1 MRRLVSTGLFLIFL
15 SLAAHA
21 QDFRTSYFLQNYLY
35 DYRLN
40 PAFHGD
46 SYNGFIGIGIS
57 NATVGAQT
65 TYPLS
70 PFIFRDAQGNLDFGF
85 DPSTSVEKL
94 QKKLPKFGKANLCI
108 NENIFSSGWVRRGT
122 AGSFEVNLRSN
133 SSGYIDFETV
143 KILANGESAT
153 PYSVESQRLS
163 SRNWLEVAYGFGRSI
178 SDRFSFGARI
188 KGLIG
193 LNYTLIDDTDL
204 IIDRREDNSLYIN
217 GYGEFISSNH
227 FLHFQSSNGLIGI
240 GPDWGHFGI
249 GGIGAAVDLGIKVI
263 TEKDLEISV
272 SILDLGG
279 LLWKNSLYGQIQEM
293 DIPSISDAF
302 TFSESD
308 PSQESLFVLN
318 PITLEAGVRS
328 PINEVISVGTLATI
342 RIDETARGWYELRV
356 GGAFS
361 PSKMFSVAASAAM
374 NTLGAGIGAALNVRF
389 PGISF
394 FVGTDSILPLFFL
407 DKWIPSRRINT
418 ALNAGLSIAW

>member
-1 MRRLVSTGLFLIFL
+1 MRRLVSTGLFLILL
-15 SLAAHA
+15 SLAASA

-57 NATVGAQT
+57 NVTVSAQT

-70 PFIFRDAQGNLDFGF
+70 PFIFRDAQGNLTFGY
-85 DPSTSVEKL
+85 DQTVSIEKL
-94 QKKLPKFGKANLCI
+94 QKKLPKFGKANLCL

-122 AGSFEVNLRSN
+122 AGSFEVNLRSY
-133 SSGYIDFETV
+133 SSGYIDLETV
-143 KILANGESAT
+143 KILANGLSGI

-163 SRNWLEVAYGFGRSI
+163 SRNWLEVAYGFGHSI

-193 LNYTLIDDTDL
+193 LNYSLIDDTDL
-204 IIDRREDNSLYIN
+204 ILDSREDNSLYIN

-227 FLHFQSSNGLIGI
+227 FLHFPSANGQIGI
-240 GPDWGHFGI
+240 RPDWGHFGI
-249 GGIGAAVDLGIKVI
+249 GGIGAAIDLGIKVV
-263 TEKDLEISV
+263 TERDLEISV

-279 LLWKNSLYGQIQEM
+279 LLWKNSLYGQIKEM
-293 DIPSISDAF
+293 DITGISDAF
-302 TFSESD
+302 TFTEVD

-318 PITLEAGVRS
+318 PITVEAGVRS
-328 PINEVISVGTLATI
+328 PINELISVGTLATL

-374 NTLGAGIGAALNVRF
+374 NTLGAGIGAAMNVRF

-407 DKWIPSRRINT
+407 EKWIPNRRINT